1 MKHSALLAGL
11 GLGALLGAAAYGA
24 RHRRG
29 RAAAAPDSASDLS
42 MQKPPQDTAGA
53 LADSLQGAVS
63 YGQGTAGCTLQHH
76 KAAADVLDWV
86 DSDAG
91 HAALADPD
99 SITLTQALQ
108 DWWATL
114 TPAQQERFYEN
125 WPEVD
130 HRAHAITRQPDDHKE
145 HLDVAGADRI
155 DYSNFKGDYPTF
167 SRYMAELYTAK
178 YGHAPQHSAGTG

>member
-11 GLGALLGAAAYGA
+11 GLGALLGAAAHGA
-24 RHRRG
+24 RHRHS
-29 RAAAAPDSASDLS
+29 RAAAAPAAASDLS

-86 DSDAG
+86 ESDNG
-91 HAALADPD
+91 QTVLADPN
-99 SITLTQALQ
+99 TLTLPQALES
-108 DWWATL
+108 WFASL
-114 TPAQQERFYEN
+114 TPAQQEHFYEN

-130 HRAHAITRQPDDHKE
+130 NRAQAIVDRPDEHKE
-145 HLDVAGADRI
+145 PLDVAGATRI
-155 DYSNFKGDYPTF
+155 DYNGYEGDYPTF
-167 SRYMAELYTAK
+167 SEYVAKLYAAK
-178 YGHAPQHSAGTG
+178 YGQKPNESAQMG

>member
-24 RHRRG
+24 RHRRD
-29 RAAAAPDSASDLS
+29 RAAAAPDHASDLS

-53 LADSLQGAVS
+53 LADSLQGTVS

-130 HRAHAITRQPDDHKE
+130 
-145 HLDVAGADRI
+145 
-155 DYSNFKGDYPTF
+155 
-167 SRYMAELYTAK
+167 
-178 YGHAPQHSAGTG
+178 

>member
-24 RHRRG
+24 RHRHS

-63 YGQGTAGCTLQHH
+63 YGQGTAGCILQHH

-130 HRAHAITRQPDDHKE
+130 QRAHAITRQPDDHKE

-178 YGHAPQHSAGTG
+178 YGHAPQHSAGAG